1 MQKIEIE
8 FKNQTL
14 KIYLVVKEKN
24 LDKTLLN
31 TNIISN
37 EKLLFSLDYIAKNQ
51 KLVSSFLK
59 EICVEKKT
67 DLIIANDM
75 TVISTVAPCFKNIP
89 INKVLMNTNENF
101 TYEAYEAI
109 KKINSLKE
117 VECLSIPTYL
127 IETFDKDNIKVISK
141 QEVLF
146 SSQFMANN
154 DLNNYSA
161 IFYAKTIKLMC
172 PIVANDYNDLKTFFK
187 INKYLKTIELYRFL
201 TTDLLSLID
210 LLKELKIKNI
220 TIAIHDNITDK
231 DIIERIKT
239 IKKENKKQHINIIL
253 AYSSEYIESNY
264 IKQLIATTIKSCCL
278 IIILL
283 SFMAF
288 AFVFYNNKKSLENV
302 NAIKNNITEYLD
314 TKIKDD
320 ETNTDDNS
328 KENSASNNPSNNDVP
343 DENGSTENPDNNK
356 TPSNSENP
364 DNNITPTSPK
374 KEEQNPVIMA
384 LKDLNSDTVGWL
396 NVPNTTIDYPIVQA
410 TDNDYYL
417 KHNFNKKWDFNG
429 WVFLNYANS
438 STILD
443 QNTII
448 FAHNRYYSKTM
459 FGTLSQVTKKNWYQN
474 VKDNLITYNDIN
486 TEMKWEVFSAYTIPV
501 TDDYLQTNF
510 NNQEEFFN
518 FINLIRSRSVF
529 KSDIAITA
537 DDKILTLS
545 TCANTSERFVVHAVL
560 RKDLLKKN

>member
-8 FKNQTL
+8 FRNQTL
-14 KIYLVVKEKN
+14 KIYLIVKEKN
-24 LDKTLLN
+24 LDNTLLN

-59 EICVEKKT
+59 EICLEKNT
-67 DLIIANDM
+67 NLIVANDM
-75 TVISTVAPCFKNIP
+75 QVISTVAPCFKNTP

-109 KKINSLKE
+109 SKINSLKE
-117 VECLSIPTYL
+117 IECLSIPTYL
-127 IETFDKDNIKVISK
+127 IELFDKQNIKVISK

-172 PIVANDYNDLKTFFK
+172 PIVTNDYNDLKTFFK

-201 TTDLLSLID
+201 TTDLLALID
-210 LLKELKIKNI
+210 LLNDLRIKNI

-231 DIIERIKT
+231 DIIERIKV
-239 IKKENKKQHINIIL
+239 IKKENKKHHINIVL
-253 AYSSEYIESNY
+253 AYSKEYIESNY

-302 NAIKNNITEYLD
+302 NAIKDNITEYLD
-314 TKIKDD
+314 NKIKENENNNQDTPNPDD
-320 ETNTDDNS
+320 NNSGEITNTPDNT
-328 KENSASNNPSNNDVP
+328 ETPDTPNNPDI
-343 DENGSTENPDNNK
+343 PDNNK
-356 TPSNSENP
+356 TPAP
-364 DNNITPTSPK
+364 IV
-374 KEEQNPVIMA
+374 EEKNPVIMA

-396 NVPNTTIDYPIVQA
+396 NVPETTIDYPIVQT

-417 KHNFNKKWDFNG
+417 KHNFNKTRDYSG
-429 WVFLNYANS
+429 WVFMNYANS
-438 STILD
+438 STVMD

-459 FGTLSQVTKKNWYQN
+459 FGTLSSVGKKAWYQN
-474 VKDNLITYNDIN
+474 AKNNLITYNDVN
-486 TEMKWEVFSAYTIPV
+486 AEMKWEVFAAYTIPV

-529 KSDIAITA
+529 KSDVNITA

-545 TCANTSERFVVHAVL
+545 TCANTQDRFVVHAVL
-560 RKDLLKKN
+560 RKDLLKEKNS

>member
-8 FKNQTL
+8 FKNQIL
-14 KIYLVVKEKN
+14 KIYLIVKEKN
-24 LDKTLLN
+24 LDNTLLN

-59 EICVEKKT
+59 EICLEKNT
-67 DLIIANDM
+67 NLIVANDM
-75 TVISTVAPCFKNIP
+75 NVISTVAPCFKNTP

-109 KKINSLKE
+109 SKINSLKE

-127 IETFDKDNIKVISK
+127 IELFDKQNIKVISK

-201 TTDLLSLID
+201 TTDLLALIN
-210 LLKELKIKNI
+210 LLTELRVKNV

-231 DIIERIKT
+231 DIIERIKV
-239 IKKENKKQHINIIL
+239 IKKENKKYHLNIIL

-302 NAIKNNITEYLD
+302 NAIKDNITEYLD
-314 TKIKDD
+314 TKIKDSD
-320 ETNTDDNS
+320 TNETPAPNDN
-328 KENSASNNPSNNDVP
+328 NSNETPDNPNI
-343 DENGSTENPDNNK
+343 ENPDSNTNDNPNTDNPNN
-356 TPSNSENP
+356 NE
-364 DNNITPTSPK
+364 TPTPIV
-374 KEEQNPVIMA
+374 KEKNPVIMA

-396 NVPNTTIDYPIVQA
+396 NVPETTIDYPIVQA
-410 TDNDYYL
+410 VDNEYYL
-417 KHNFNKKWDFNG
+417 KHNFNKARDYSG

-459 FGTLSQVTKKNWYQN
+459 FGTLSTVGKKAWYQN
-474 VKDNLITYNDIN
+474 AKNNLITYNDVN
-486 TEMKWEVFSAYTIPV
+486 NEMKWEVFAAYTIPV
-501 TDDYLQTNF
+501 TDDYLKTNF
-510 NNQEEFFN
+510 SNQEEFFN
-518 FINLIRSRSVF
+518 FINLIRSRSIF
-529 KSDIAITA
+529 KSDIEINA

-545 TCANTSERFVVHAVL
+545 TCANTQDRFVVHAVL
-560 RKDLLKKN
+560 RKDLLKED